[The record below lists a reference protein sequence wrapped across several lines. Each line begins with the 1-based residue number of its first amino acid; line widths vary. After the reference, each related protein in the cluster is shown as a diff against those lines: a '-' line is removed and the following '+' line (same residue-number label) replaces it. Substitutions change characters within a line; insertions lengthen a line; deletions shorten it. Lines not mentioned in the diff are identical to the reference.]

1 LGPIIVVAAARWY
14 VDAQFMLS
22 FIGQDGLI
30 GFEPRRQVMKAVRF
44 DKYGGI
50 EVLQVAEVPIPEPSR
65 GEALVKVEAA
75 SINPGEA
82 KIREGLMHAMWPAT
96 FPSGEGSDLAGIVT
110 KLGPGAEGFTVGS
123 EVIGFTDRRSSH
135 AEYVVVE
142 AQNLTIKPAKVSW
155 EVAASLA
162 IAGSTAYASVRAA
175 SLKRGDTVAVSGA
188 AGGVGSIAVQ
198 LAKRAGAQ
206 VIGIA
211 GPANHEWLAAHGVK
225 PESYGADLAD
235 RLRRTKID
243 AFIDTHG
250 GGYVKLAVE
259 LGIPRDR
266 IQTIIDFAAVREYGV
281 KSEGSNAARNV
292 SVLAELA
299 TLIASG
305 DLEVPIAATF
315 PLDQVRAAFSLLGHG
330 HVRGKI
336 VLLP

>member
-1 LGPIIVVAAARWY
+1 
-14 VDAQFMLS
+14 
-22 FIGQDGLI
+22 
-30 GFEPRRQVMKAVRF
+30 MKAVRF
-44 DKYGGI
+44 DSYGGI
-50 EVLQVAEVPIPEPSR
+50 EVLQVADVPMPEPSR
-65 GEALVKVEAA
+65 GDALVKVKAA

-96 FPSGEGSDLAGIVT
+96 VPSGEGSDLAGIVT
-110 KLGPGAEGFTVGS
+110 KVGPGVESFTVGD
-123 EVIGFTDRRSSH
+123 EVIGFTDRRASH
-135 AEYVVVE
+135 AEYALVE

-155 EVAASLA
+155 EAAGSLA
-162 IAGSTAYASVRAA
+162 VAGSTANASVRAV
-175 SLKRGDTVAVSGA
+175 SLNKGDIVAVSGA
-188 AGGVGSIAVQ
+188 AGGVGSITVQ
-198 LAKRAGAQ
+198 LATRAGAQ

-211 GPANHEWLAAHGVK
+211 SPANHQWLAAHGVK

-235 RLRRTKID
+235 RLRKTRID

-259 LGIPRDR
+259 LGVPRDR

-281 KSEGSNAARNV
+281 KAEGSNAARNA

-299 TLIASG
+299 ALIASG

-315 PLDQVRAAFSLLGHG
+315 PLDQVRAAFSLLEQGHI
-330 HVRGKI
+330 RGKI

>member
-1 LGPIIVVAAARWY
+1 
-14 VDAQFMLS
+14 
-22 FIGQDGLI
+22 
-30 GFEPRRQVMKAVRF
+30 MKAVRF
-44 DKYGGI
+44 ERYGGI
-50 EVLQVAEVPIPEPSR
+50 EVLQVAEVPMPEPSHA
-65 GEALVKVEAA
+65 EALVRVKAA

-110 KLGPGAEGFTVGS
+110 KIAAGVDGFKVGDD
-123 EVIGFTDRRSSH
+123 VIGFTDRRASH
-135 AEYVVVE
+135 AEYVLVE

-155 EVAASLA
+155 EVAGSLA
-162 IAGSTAYASVRAA
+162 VAGSTAYASVRAV

-198 LAKRAGAQ
+198 LATRAGAH

-211 GPANHEWLAAHGVK
+211 SPANHPWLAAHGVK

-235 RLRRTKID
+235 RLRKTRID

-259 LGIPRDR
+259 LGVPRER

-281 KSEGSNAARNV
+281 KAEGSNEARNA

-299 TLIASG
+299 ALIASG

-315 PLDQVRAAFSLLGHG
+315 PLDQVRAAFSLLEQGHI
-330 HVRGKI
+330 RGKI